1 MIARRLLDDC
11 LMTVCLLLDDFL
23 ETLEILVIVNGEWL
37 RDIIKKNPNPI
48 NARAVGIQRPFPKQ
62 PIDFN
67 FSRSHQVFIIKEKSL
82 NLKI

>member
-37 RDIIKKNPNPI
+37 RDIIKKI
-48 NARAVGIQRPFPKQ
+48 RTISKQCTCSWHSEAFPQ
-62 PIDFN
+62 TTN
-67 FSRSHQVFIIKEKSL
+67 
-82 NLKI
+82 